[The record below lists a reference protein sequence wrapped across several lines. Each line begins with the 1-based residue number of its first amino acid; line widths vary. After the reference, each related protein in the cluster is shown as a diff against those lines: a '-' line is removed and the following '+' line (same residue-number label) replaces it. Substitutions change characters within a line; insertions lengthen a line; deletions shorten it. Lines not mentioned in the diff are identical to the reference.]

1 MVQRTTSLVFVM
13 LLAVLITF
21 AGAVGSKQAKKATEI
36 SKDRQS
42 KAAAAKA
49 AEVPAALV
57 QEAATD
63 DRAEP
68 LTIPSQQVQQPSHT
82 RSAVAPSGLPSGPVS
97 MHSGHVQ
104 PGAGAGQVQRALR
117 GRQHDASLFGP
128 LEQKADILAAGIK
141 LGEVL
146 GEVLEAWPKEAIG
159 SLGDHHSMEAILHS
173 LTSKQGMLDAKVNL
187 DKAMTAVE
195 HALKELDDATGDT
208 YHWVDAKNRANQAQ
222 AHLIAT
228 QKQAVVAANEAKAA
242 VLDAK
247 NRANLAVRNVD
258 REVKWQEGTVQHLKK
273 ELGKEEV
280 KVVKAKKA
288 HQEAK
293 PGPFFVHLPT
303 CLEGCRMRRKIAT
316 KPRYRCSQPRTNL
329 TRSRRLPRK
338 SLKTASGS

>member
-1 MVQRTTSLVFVM
+1 
-13 LLAVLITF
+13 
-21 AGAVGSKQAKKATEI
+21 
-36 SKDRQS
+36 
-42 KAAAAKA
+42 
-49 AEVPAALV
+49 
-57 QEAATD
+57 
-63 DRAEP
+63 
-68 LTIPSQQVQQPSHT
+68 
-82 RSAVAPSGLPSGPVS
+82 
-97 MHSGHVQ
+97 
-104 PGAGAGQVQRALR
+104 
-117 GRQHDASLFGP
+117 

-293 PGPFFVHLPT
+293 PGRLLSGPANMLGRLEDAEEERDQTKKQVQPAQNKLDQIKEVAKKVTEDCLRFVTQAEKLENVGINESSWKKMRAAVLVTHKFGELLPF
-303 CLEGCRMRRKIAT
+303 
-316 KPRYRCSQPRTNL
+316 
-329 TRSRRLPRK
+329 
-338 SLKTASGS
+338 